1 MGKHGPRKYKVY
13 SRSTPTG
20 AMLGPRG
27 IEEFVSHY
35 NPAIHRSFWSR
46 VALGDDRECWEW
58 RGRTTRAGYGQTDVL
73 NWPVLAHRIAWVMA
87 FGVIEN
93 GLYVLHSCDNRPCV
107 NPAHLFLGTQK
118 DNINDMIRKGRQR
131 FGGIHAR

>member
-1 MGKHGPRKYKVY
+1 
-13 SRSTPTG
+13 
-20 AMLGPRG
+20 
-27 IEEFVSHY
+27 
-35 NPAIHRSFWSR
+35 
-46 VALGDDRECWEW
+46 
-58 RGRTTRAGYGQTDVL
+58 
-73 NWPVLAHRIAWVMA
+73 LAHRIAWVMA